1 MSLNVTGPLD
11 LADAAP
17 VPHGRTARRLTW
29 QHLPTPVRAA
39 VERRL
44 GSEVIKAESQDAGFT
59 PGFASVLTGADG
71 TRLFVKAASRK
82 AQPQFAA
89 AYADE
94 ARTLGLLPV
103 DRLPVPR
110 LLWTEE
116 DDSWLVLGFEAV
128 SGRNP
133 RRPWR
138 GPELTRCLEALSVV
152 DAVMDTVL
160 DEPPEGLR
168 LAPLYEDLPTLLTGW
183 ASVRAA
189 RPDWPHLDEVEELA
203 RSFGSLPDAG
213 HVVHADARDDNFL
226 LTDDGR
232 TLLCDWNWPGLAPR
246 WLDAVDLLVS
256 ARAEGLD
263 ADQLLRTH
271 PLTADALPDHVDAW
285 LAALCGY
292 MVEADTR
299 PVPAT
304 SPHLGTHRR
313 WWAAASWSWLASRRG
328 WRAQQ

>member
-1 MSLNVTGPLD
+1 MSLLLTGPPD
-11 LADAAP
+11 LADVAP

-29 QHLPTPVRAA
+29 QHLPTTVRVA

-44 GSEVIKAESQDAGFT
+44 GSEVARTESQGAGFT
-59 PGFASVLTGADG
+59 PGLASVLTGADG
-71 TRLFVKAASRK
+71 AKVFVKAASRN

-89 AYADE
+89 AYAEE

-110 LLWTEE
+110 LLWREE
-116 DDSWLVLGFEAV
+116 EDSWLVLGFEAV
-128 SGRNP
+128 AGRNP

-138 GPELTRCLEALSVV
+138 EDELARCLEALSVV
-152 DAVMDTVL
+152 DAVL
-160 DEPPEGLR
+160 QEPPEGLR
-168 LAPLYEDLPTLLTGW
+168 LTPLHEDLPTLLTGW
-183 ASVRAA
+183 GAVRAV

-203 RSFGSLPDAG
+203 RSFGSLPDAD

-263 ADQLLRTH
+263 SDGLLRSH
-271 PLTADALPDHVDAW
+271 PLTADAVPDHVDAW

-299 PVPAT
+299 PVPVT

-313 WWAAASWSWLASRRG
+313 WWAAATWSWLASRRG
-328 WRAQQ
+328 WRAQR